1 MKRTILYTTL
11 GLLSLTA
18 CNSDEEALDPTG
30 NYSVLRFEF
39 PQGDNDFDHEIKS
52 IYDDYGIFIIYKDI
66 TSADLNRRWTSLG
79 TDKLQDYVPVKEADI
94 PFYVDFLR
102 NHVFNYLTNDLAK
115 RAFPVKM
122 YICEQFGDYD
132 KIPSDLSGTGIGTG
146 RPSTET
152 GGGTGTGGTGTGGT
166 GTGGTGTGGTG
177 TGGTGT
183 GGTGTGG
190 TGTGTGTGG
199 TGTGG
204 TGT

>member
-52 IYDDYGIFIIYKDI
+52 IYDDYGIFVIYKDI

-94 PFYVDFLR
+94 PFYR
-102 NHVFNYLTNDLAK
+102 
-115 RAFPVKM
+115 
-122 YICEQFGDYD
+122 
-132 KIPSDLSGTGIGTG
+132 
-146 RPSTET
+146 
-152 GGGTGTGGTGTGGT
+152 
-166 GTGGTGTGGTG
+166 
-177 TGGTGT
+177 
-183 GGTGTGG
+183 
-190 TGTGTGTGG
+190 
-199 TGTGG
+199 
-204 TGT
+204 